1 MIILRSEIIGVNN
14 MLKNIL
20 IFIAGMVTMFIL
32 MVLFGITVNSSSNNG
47 YPGLTIFEE
56 EGKCMGAKQIEIM
69 QTIEPNM
76 ALAHAKTRPNAI
88 YDENELLVLL
98 LGDEKANF
106 YDDQKINI
114 PRGMC
119 VKQIGRYQ
127 YEAKMGLKTVP
138 AVTIK

>member
-1 MIILRSEIIGVNN
+1 

-20 IFIAGMVTMFIL
+20 IFIAGMVTMFI
-32 MVLFGITVNSSSNNG
+32 ITILLGVAINSSNDNG

-56 EGKCMGAKQIEIM
+56 EGKCTSARQIQIM

-76 ALAHAKTRPNAI
+76 ALAHAKTQPNAI
-88 YDENELLVLL
+88 DDPNEILVLL
-98 LGDEKANF
+98 LGDEKTNY

-114 PRGMC
+114 PKGMC
-119 VKQIGRYQ
+119 AKQVGTYQ
-127 YEAKMGLKTVP
+127 YEAKMGMKTVS

>member
-1 MIILRSEIIGVNN
+1 

-32 MVLFGITVNSSSNNG
+32 MVLFGLAVNSSSNSG

-56 EGKCMGAKQIEIM
+56 EGKCTGARQIKIM
-69 QTIEPNM
+69 QTLEPNM
-76 ALAHAKTRPNAI
+76 ALAHAKTLPNAI
-88 YDENELLVLL
+88 YDENEILVLL
-98 LGDEKANF
+98 LGDENASY

-114 PRGMC
+114 PKGMC
-119 VKQIGRYQ
+119 AKQVGTYQ
-127 YEAKMGLKTVP
+127 YESRELGMKTVP

>member
-76 ALAHAKTRPNAI
+76 ALAHAKTLI
-88 YDENELLVLL
+88 YLEECVLNKLV
-98 LGDEKANF
+98 DINMK
-106 YDDQKINI
+106 QKW
-114 PRGMC
+114 
-119 VKQIGRYQ
+119 V
-127 YEAKMGLKTVP
+127 
-138 AVTIK
+138 